1 MSVRIGINPLTW
13 TNDDMPELGGD
24 TPLDVCLSEGK
35 QAGYSGFELGQKFPR
50 TPEVLG
56 PILSGHDLVLVS
68 GWFSGGVLEHSV
80 EDDIEAIKPHLH
92 LLKELG
98 SDVLIYCDT
107 SGSTQTDKSKSIT
120 ERPIITDEA
129 QWKKFAEDVTAV
141 ADYVASQGLKLAYHH
156 HMGTTVQT
164 VEEVDM
170 LMKYAGDSVGL
181 LLDTGHITYAGGD
194 PVDVQQRYADRIRH
208 VHCKDI
214 RREVMEDSINRN
226 SSFLDSV
233 LNGVFTVPGDGC
245 VDYPAVF
252 KGLKESNYSGW
263 LVVEAEQDPAVA
275 HPLTYAKMGHA
286 NLAKYCADA
295 GIEVSA

>member
-13 TNDDMPELGGD
+13 TNDDMPELGAD
-24 TPLDVCLSEGK
+24 TSLDVCLSEGK

-56 PILSGHDLVLVS
+56 PILSGHGLNLVS
-68 GWFSGGVLEHSV
+68 GWFSGGVLQHSV
-80 EDDIEAIKPHLH
+80 EEEIEAIQEHLH

-107 SGSTQTDKSKSIT
+107 TGSTQTDKSKPVSD
-120 ERPIITDEA
+120 RPILNDDT
-129 QWKKFAEDVTAV
+129 QWRTFAEDVTAV

-164 VEEVDM
+164 EEEVDL
-170 LMKYAGDSVGL
+170 LMKYSGDSVGL

-194 PVDVQQRYADRIRH
+194 PVAVQQRYADRIQH

-214 RREVMEDSINRN
+214 RRSVLDDCLNRN
-226 SSFLDSV
+226 CSFLESV
-233 LNGVFTVPGDGC
+233 LDGVFTVPGDGC

-275 HPLTYAKMGHA
+275 HPLTYATMGFD
-286 NLAKYCADA
+286 NLSQYCADA
-295 GIEVSA
+295 GIEVAA